1 MTNLSPLRFF
11 AAVSPP
17 PRVLVAVLAILAA
30 GAVVLE
36 TVSAGSSDWVLA
48 SIVIIQLFASATGFH
63 PHATRG
69 HYDPVLLDGDR
80 PRLALA
86 HFAVSAAPGLAAWCV
101 AGVAE
106 AVAARSLSVPAFR
119 PSGWSTLLL
128 VSAVPWAAG
137 LRSSRFAVGVL
148 WLLLTA
154 SLLVSGT
161 LLPPLAAIRSDP
173 SWAAHHPLRA
183 IGVGLGFPMVI
194 PSLAWPGLVLGAFV
208 ATSFLALALGIAQV
222 ARGEF
227 PLSEDGS

>member
-1 MTNLSPLRFF
+1 MTRLSPWRFF

-48 SIVIIQLFASATGFH
+48 SIGIIQLFASATGFH
-63 PHATRG
+63 AHATRG
-69 HYDPVLLDGDR
+69 HYDPVLLDEDR

-101 AGVAE
+101 AGLAE
-106 AVAARSLSVPAFR
+106 ALAARSLAVPAFR
-119 PSGWSTLLL
+119 ASGWSTVLL

-137 LRSSRFAVGVL
+137 LRSPRFAVGVL

-154 SLLVSGT
+154 SLLVSGA
-161 LLPPLAAIRSDP
+161 LLSPLAAIRSDP
-173 SWAAHHPLRA
+173 SWAVDHPLRA
-183 IGVGLGFPMVI
+183 AGVGLGFPMVI
-194 PSLAWPGLVLGAFV
+194 PSLPWPASVLAAFV
-208 ATSFLALALGIAQV
+208 GTSFLALALGVAQV

-227 PLSEDGS
+227 PLSEEGS

>member
-1 MTNLSPLRFF
+1 MPLSRLRFF

-36 TVSAGSSDWVLA
+36 TVSTGSSDWVLA
-48 SIVIIQLFASATGFH
+48 SIAIIQLFAAATGFH
-63 PHATRG
+63 AHATRG
-69 HYDPVLLDGDR
+69 HYDPVLLDGER
-80 PRLALA
+80 QRLALA

-119 PSGWSTLLL
+119 PAGWAALLL

-137 LRSSRFAVGVL
+137 LRSPQFAVGVL

-161 LLPPLAAIRSDP
+161 LLSPLAAIRSDP
-173 SWAAHHPLRA
+173 SWPVRHSLSA

-194 PSLAWPGLVLGAFV
+194 PSLAWPARVLGAFAGISLLAV
-208 ATSFLALALGIAQV
+208 AMGVAQV
-222 ARGEF
+222 VRGEF
-227 PLSEDGS
+227 PLSEEGS